1 MIQLPSRPPLPP
13 CPGHE
18 RHLFSGGALC
28 RRCRRPRRR
37 WTEYDYDGRQD
48 LKGILYRWLI
58 GELDDDAVCENIH
71 ARGHGVAQTRGILAA
86 WCMVRDGQDL
96 VAGSAVVELWE
107 TEDGQLYVVAAG
119 TPSIAFYGLS
129 AARTTFCD
137 DARLLSDAGEWP
149 GILCE
154 PERVSTSGAVRVAV
168 WEAGAGPR
176 LTPADGHAG
185 RSACRYLGI
194 EFAAPIAVPTAATVL
209 RRTQETVRR
218 LVRSGVLLA
227 QESSSKTWMLQLD
240 PLRVH
245 WYATQLRERERR
257 AELRRQPAGDPA

>member
-37 WTEYDYDGRQD
+37 WTDYDYDGHQG
-48 LKGILYRWLI
+48 LKGVLYRWLV
-58 GELDDDAVCENIH
+58 GELDDDTVCEAIH
-71 ARGHGVAQTRGILAA
+71 ALGYGVAQTSGILTL
-86 WCMVRDGQDL
+86 WSMVRDGHDL

-119 TPSIAFYGLS
+119 TPSIAFYGLG
-129 AARTTFCD
+129 AARTAFSD
-137 DARLLSDAGEWP
+137 DARRLADAGAWP
-149 GILCE
+149 GCLCS
-154 PERVSTSGAVRVAV
+154 PEHVRVSGAVRVAV

-185 RSACRYLGI
+185 RTACRYLGI
-194 EFAAPIAVPTAATVL
+194 ERPSAIAVPTAADVL

-227 QESSSKTWMLQLD
+227 ENTGAGLLLD